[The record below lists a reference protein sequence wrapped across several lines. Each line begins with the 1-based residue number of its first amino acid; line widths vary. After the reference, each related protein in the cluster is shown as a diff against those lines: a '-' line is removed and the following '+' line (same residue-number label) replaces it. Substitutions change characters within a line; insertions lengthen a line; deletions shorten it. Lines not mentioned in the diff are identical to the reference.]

1 MSFWDKVK
9 DFVGIEDDYYE
20 EDEYYE
26 DYEDYDDYNEDEKSE
41 ENTNEAY
48 FNEVK
53 EEEKPKRSY
62 ESSYTPAASSQ
73 TSKKANP
80 VKRSY
85 GSKNDMQVSIREPL
99 TFDDSKSVLDDIIE
113 GKTVVLNL
121 EMLEVDK
128 KTQIFYFVSGGLYS
142 LNGSISNVTK
152 DIYVLVPEGVEISD
166 KLAKTVTDK
175 SLYQI

>member
-26 DYEDYDDYNEDEKSE
+26 DYDDYDEDVKSE
-41 ENTNEAY
+41 EDTSESY

-62 ESSYTPAASSQ
+62 ESSYTPAASTQ
-73 TSKKANP
+73 TSKKASR
-80 VKRSY
+80 VQRSY
-85 GSKNDMQVSIREPL
+85 GSKSDMQVSIREPL
-99 TFDDSKSVLDDIIE
+99 TYEDSKAVLDDILE

-128 KTQIFYFVSGGLYS
+128 KTQIFYFVSGGLYTV
-142 LNGSISNVTK
+142 NGSISNVTK

>member
-9 DFVGIEDDYYE
+9 DFVGIEDDYYD

-26 DYEDYDDYNEDEKSE
+26 DYDDYDEDVKSE
-41 ENTNEAY
+41 EDTSESY

-62 ESSYTPAASSQ
+62 ESSYTPAASTQ
-73 TSKKANP
+73 TSKKTSP

-85 GSKNDMQVSIREPL
+85 GSKSDMQVSIREPL
-99 TFDDSKSVLDDIIE
+99 TYEDSKAVLDDILE

-142 LNGSISNVTK
+142 VNGSISNVTK
-152 DIYVLVPEGVEISD
+152 DIYVLVPEGVEIND

>member
-1 MSFWDKVK
+1 MSFWDKIK
-9 DFVGIEDDYYE
+9 DFVGIEDDYYD

-26 DYEDYDDYNEDEKSE
+26 DYDDYDEDVKSE
-41 ENTNEAY
+41 EDTSESY

-85 GSKNDMQVSIREPL
+85 GSKSDMQVSIREPL
-99 TFDDSKSVLDDIIE
+99 TYEDSKAVLDDILE

-142 LNGSISNVTK
+142 VNGSISNVTK
-152 DIYVLVPEGVEISD
+152 DIYVLVPEGVEIND

>member
-26 DYEDYDDYNEDEKSE
+26 DYDDYKEDVKSE
-41 ENTNEAY
+41 ENTSESY

-73 TSKKANP
+73 ASKKSYPA
-80 VKRSY
+80 KRSY
-85 GSKNDMQVSIREPL
+85 GTKVDMQVSIKEPL
-99 TFDDSKSVLDDIIE
+99 TFDDSKSVLDDILE

-142 LNGSISNVTK
+142 VNGSISNVTK
-152 DIYVLVPEGVEISD
+152 DIYVLVPEGVEINE